1 MVSNLIEEGLVEE
14 VGYGESMGGKAPILL
29 EIVADSRYL
38 VGLNLVMDGMES
50 MHCNWFIRSWI
61 AWLKMSGIRSSVLE
75 LVLRV

>member
-38 VGLNLVMDGMES
+38 VGLNLAQDK
-50 MHCNWFIRSWI
+50 FIGSVVNLKGELKETI
-61 AWLKMSGIRSSVLE
+61 EFWLFP
-75 LVLRV
+75 